1 MDEASCISLIGWEGV
16 CHQLLIQVA
25 SISSSKR
32 TQPDKDRCTS
42 DYSPRQEMGHKHK
55 QPQKQQAVNVRCNR
69 GPILKHLCRG
79 SFPVPCAR
87 LQTEAVRVTAT
98 GGADFPSGSTLSAL
112 LSESVEGGSNFS
124 KAQANTSI
132 ACNGD
137 STEYPVLKQEDRQQS
152 LSFKVLGR
160 SRLLS
165 FIPAAKEGNLST
177 SATSSPNLW
186 AGKYLCLLQS
196 HLPTEELKSVEQLP
210 KTAKYRTLSSSSSR
224 YPTAKID
231 SCHSSRPSETKV
243 ISLDEVCGEEHN

>member
-1 MDEASCISLIGWEGV
+1 MLIPGSTGTKRGTDSFWLRHTGT
-16 CHQLLIQVA
+16 LRFP
-25 SISSSKR
+25 SSS
-32 TQPDKDRCTS
+32 C
-42 DYSPRQEMGHKHK
+42 SPG
-55 QPQKQQAVNVRCNR
+55 
-69 GPILKHLCRG
+69 RG

-98 GGADFPSGSTLSAL
+98 GGADFPSSSTLSAL
-112 LSESVEGGSNFS
+112 LCKSVEGGSNFS
-124 KAQANTSI
+124 KAQAKWSRFPPLGHSASTPRQKWVWERTKEKKAGSLGLPGSSKVPGYQLGSGKVHKLALISEWHPPAWTEASSFSTSI

-165 FIPAAKEGNLST
+165 FIPAANEGNLST

-196 HLPTEELKSVEQLP
+196 HLPTEEFKSVEQLP
-210 KTAKYRTLSSSSSR
+210 KTAK
-224 YPTAKID
+224 
-231 SCHSSRPSETKV
+231 
-243 ISLDEVCGEEHN
+243 